1 MALPAVKQIEQLAN
15 SIARVK

>member
-1 MALPAVKQIEQLAN
+1 MALAAVKQIEQLAN